1 MVPQGVGEQSIR
13 RDGDGGAGVYTY
25 KCIQGREGR
34 EALVLAAVGSVVVVA
49 VVVAAAADP
58 DETEKR
64 PEKWMQSS

>member
-49 VVVAAAADP
+49 AAAAADP

>member
-34 EALVLAAVGSVVVVA
+34 EALVLAAIGSVVVE
-49 VVVAAAADP
+49 AAAADP

>member
-34 EALVLAAVGSVVVVA
+34 EALVLAAVGSVVVVVEA
-49 VVVAAAADP
+49 AAAADP